1 VTRDYY
7 TDDGGVTHNSFFQHV
22 TKRPQHFYGGDASYF
37 AGAHEVRFGGGW
49 RSMTADTTQTWPAN
63 HLVASWQGYPN
74 MLVQVSR
81 DYQSATSARYISAY
95 ATDTIS
101 LDRITI
107 TGGVRFDRQTSSLGA
122 ASVNAVPSF
131 DPVLPAI
138 AATPIASVLK
148 WTNVT
153 PRLSATYAVDAER
166 KTIVRGSYSMF
177 ASQLPGSIAA
187 FVSPIQY
194 SYAYY

>member
-1 VTRDYY
+1 
-7 TDDGGVTHNSFFQHV
+7 VTHNSFFQHV

-49 RSMTADTTQTWPAN
+49 RSMTADTTQTGPAH
-63 HLVASWQGYPN
+63 HLVASGQGYPD
-74 MLVQVSR
+74 LLLQGVR
-81 DYQSATSARYISAY
+81 DDQAAANTRHLSGY

-122 ASVNAVPSF
+122 ASVNAVPGF
-131 DPVLPAI
+131 DTVLPAI

-153 PRLSATYAVDAER
+153 PRVSATYAVDAER
-166 KTIVRGSYSMF
+166 KTIVRGS
-177 ASQLPGSIAA
+177 
-187 FVSPIQY
+187 
-194 SYAYY
+194 

>member
-1 VTRDYY
+1 
-7 TDDGGVTHNSFFQHV
+7 
-22 TKRPQHFYGGDASYF
+22 
-37 AGAHEVRFGGGW
+37 
-49 RSMTADTTQTWPAN
+49 
-63 HLVASWQGYPN
+63 
-74 MLVQVSR
+74 
-81 DYQSATSARYISAY
+81 YQSATSARYISAY

-122 ASVNAVPSF
+122 ASVNAVPGF
-131 DPVLPAI
+131 DTVLPAI

-194 SYAYY
+194 SYAYYNAVDRNGDGAAQPTEVLVNQGLQGFEG